1 LVSGTR
7 RSACRTF
14 VDGFV
19 GGVTISFYLPQRA
32 CLPIGASTIYRSRA
46 RYVTANGNL
55 ADRIFA
61 MVLHTHD
68 KQRRHRSLRAHAR
81 AEFLCFGRTRSRMTH
96 AGSSRNIISS
106 NGMRDAANERQHTA
120 PPSSSSSPP
129 PARLF
134 ALEDGNFFA
143 ASASFSRIFFR
154 DASTR
159 PSSGCPPPA
168 SQSFEL

>member
-1 LVSGTR
+1 
-7 RSACRTF
+7 
-14 VDGFV
+14 
-19 GGVTISFYLPQRA
+19 VTISFYLPQRA

-129 PARLF
+129 PGPLIRSGRWKFLCRVCE
-134 ALEDGNFFA
+134 LLSDL
-143 ASASFSRIFFR
+143 FSRRI
-154 DASTR
+154 DAALLR
-159 PSSGCPPPA
+159 LPSSGFP
-168 SQSFEL
+168 ELRIIITKRGRAYSSG